1 MLLFPHDVQGCFFPR
16 VYNLQYSPFP
26 SINISTNCTSV
37 WFKGLKSN
45 DLPFGF
51 HILESLPQLHGR
63 DRLSRKS
70 IRKPFRKQSV
80 LRERELFRN
89 NCIMHIFSL
98 DKTINASLTFLATIG
113 PDRGL
118 IANFYRLVECKRL
131 VLNETLFN
139 EVLVAILDLLRHVL
153 R

>member
-1 MLLFPHDVQGCFFPR
+1 MCRALCKCVPR
-16 VYNLQYSPFP
+16 LIAIPN
-26 SINISTNCTSV
+26 NISTNCTSL
-37 WFKGLKSN
+37 WFKVLQSN

-63 DRLSRKS
+63 DSLSRKS

-89 NCIMHIFSL
+89 NYKIHTFFSSE
-98 DKTINASLTFLATIG
+98 KTIDATLTFLATIG
-113 PDRGL
+113 PDGGL
-118 IANFYRLVECKRL
+118 IANFHRLVECKRL
-131 VLNETLFN
+131 VLDVTLFN

-153 R
+153 S